1 MATWNNSVIT
11 NAGLEL
17 LEQSL
22 SGDGIVISRAAL
34 GGGTVDVSALVDQT
48 ALTDPLVGTTVVISS
63 QKPLSGSSGREI
75 KLQIRN
81 TGLSAAATFKQ
92 VGIFAACGGVEVLF
106 AISQDE
112 SGEEIPS
119 AAEYPDFMEEF
130 TAAVAISQT
139 YGVTVEVSS
148 LAFVTKAE
156 LEESLSGKSD
166 SGHKHTTSDIS
177 DLPKLGTAA
186 QKNAGD
192 FVDAADKNAQTLI
205 PAGSDIPAWLWAN
218 AKKYTRYYSKYASSN
233 SYVNAPPHML
243 SGSEHIAY
251 YWFDG
256 MNVTAIGECGM
267 MYVGMLI
274 SGVFSGWSPARSGK
288 NELENPDFKV
298 NQRGRNIYSYSVAS
312 GSIDGGFSVDNWIMS
327 IVGRGNS
334 GSYNAE
340 THILSGSVLD
350 KNGYYANLYQL
361 IENPVRFAGKTL
373 TFSAGMSELDQPA
386 LIQIW
391 RTEGTTTAG
400 VAATPYNLEAD
411 KVLTFTMPS
420 DLTEA
425 SKIRVVLQTRG
436 SVKLDWAKLELG
448 SAATPFVPP
457 DPATELLRCQRY
469 YCKYPVVKYGALGI
483 ALAQNAAAAKVTLF
497 LPAVMRNLPTISAD
511 IGSIELYD
519 GINSHSVTDV
529 SVSLNSGNCETLL
542 LTSSGLE
549 AGKSYFFRAT
559 DDTSLSFSAEL

>member
-34 GGGTVDVSALVDQT
+34 GGGTVDVSALVEQT
-48 ALTDPLVGTTVVISS
+48 ELTAPLTGSTVVISS
-63 QKPLSGSSGREI
+63 QKPLSGASGKEI

-81 TGLSAAATFKQ
+81 MGLSAAATFKQ
-92 VGIFAACGGVEVLF
+92 VGIFATCGGVEVLF

-130 TAAVAISQT
+130 TSAVAISQT
-139 YGVTVEVSS
+139 YGVTVNVSS
-148 LAFVTKAE
+148 LAFITRAE
-156 LEESLSGKSD
+156 LEDAMKGKSD
-166 SGHKHTTSDIS
+166 SGHKHVMSDIT

-186 QKNAGD
+186 QKDAGA

-233 SYVNAPPHML
+233 SYVNAPPHMQ

-288 NELENPDFKV
+288 NELDNPDFRI
-298 NQRGRNIYSYSVAS
+298 NQRGQAEYTSGYTVDRWYSPGKCSAAPISGGVKLTSTVTASSTTHAFWQDFEFPLPPGKYTLSLKASDVTGVWAARIRTVTAAGDYVDSYYTPRLQAGINSVTVELPDSEYISAV
-312 GSIDGGFSVDNWIMS
+312 SIGFNK
-327 IVGRGNS
+327 GNEAGNS
-334 GSYNAE
+334 
-340 THILSGSVLD
+340 L
-350 KNGYYANLYQL
+350 
-361 IENPVRFAGKTL
+361 
-373 TFSAGMSELDQPA
+373 
-386 LIQIW
+386 
-391 RTEGTTTAG
+391 
-400 VAATPYNLEAD
+400 
-411 KVLTFTMPS
+411 
-420 DLTEA
+420 
-425 SKIRVVLQTRG
+425 
-436 SVKLDWAKLELG
+436 KLAWAKLEGG
-448 SAATPFVPP
+448 SLATPFVPP
-457 DPATELLRCQRY
+457 DYAAELAKCQRFY
-469 YCKYPVVKYGALGI
+469 QVRTTNDIDPLDMRPSMRSITDIK
-483 ALAQNAAAAKVTLF
+483 
-497 LPAVMRNLPTISAD
+497 AVEGGYA
-511 IGSIELYD
+511 Y
-519 GINSHSVTDV
+519 V
-529 SVSLNSGNCETLL
+529 
-542 LTSSGLE
+542 
-549 AGKSYFFRAT
+549 
-559 DDTSLSFSAEL
+559 AEL